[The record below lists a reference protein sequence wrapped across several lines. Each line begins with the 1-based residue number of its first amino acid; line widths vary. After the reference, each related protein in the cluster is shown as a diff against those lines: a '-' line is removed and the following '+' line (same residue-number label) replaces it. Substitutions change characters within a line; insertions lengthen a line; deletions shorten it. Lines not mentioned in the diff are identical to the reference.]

1 VGIVDMLMGPIEY
14 LQLTAPEMD
23 TRIRRRHQ
31 AEISELMTLGFDY
44 LSSEGQ
50 RFPLTRMLRV
60 FPALV
65 AFGAWTQ
72 RTPIWITGGAI
83 LLGYPI
89 LVYRPK
95 PTYVELDALQA
106 KFVTAFEDGVVLV
119 SGNYDYPLPDR
130 PGVLRQFKVGTLAET
145 WDSHQG
151 RVRALES
158 VGKKVDPRCDYQTYH
173 QASAQDRTL

>member
-1 VGIVDMLMGPIEY
+1 MLMGPIEY

-44 LSSEGQ
+44 LGSEGQ

-65 AFGAWTQ
+65 ALGAWTQ

-83 LLGYPI
+83 LFGYPI

-106 KFVTAFEDGVVLV
+106 KFVAAFEDGVVLA
-119 SGNYDYPLPDR
+119 SGHKWIQAATTR
-130 PGVLRQFKVGTLAET
+130 PTIRHRLRIGLCSRFQWQVVVGG
-145 WDSHQG
+145 WKG
-151 RVRALES
+151 RFGMA
-158 VGKKVDPRCDYQTYH
+158 
-173 QASAQDRTL
+173 